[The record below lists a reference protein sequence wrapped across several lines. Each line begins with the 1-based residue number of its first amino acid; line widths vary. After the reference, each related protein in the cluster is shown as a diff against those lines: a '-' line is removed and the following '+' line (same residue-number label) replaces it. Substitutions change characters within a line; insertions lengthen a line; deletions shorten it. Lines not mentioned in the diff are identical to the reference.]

1 MKPRTVTQA
10 QIDALLLESEIEMT
24 TNFEKCTTVHV
35 KLPSGFVLTASSA
48 CVDPANYDPEL
59 GREICMKRITD
70 KLWELEGYALQK
82 QLAAI
87 SAPVEKWTGEN
98 LKFARKT
105 AGLTQGQLAEAVGVH
120 QVQVARWEKGAE
132 PGVIVLHK
140 MACAIGC
147 SMDDLV

>member
-1 MKPRTVTQA
+1 MKNTVTQA
-10 QIDALLLESEIEMT
+10 QIDALLQTADVETMT
-24 TNFEKCTTVHV
+24 VFDKCTIVV
-35 KLPSGFVLTASSA
+35 AKLPNGFVLVEHSA
-48 CVDPANYDPEL
+48 CVDPANYNEEQ
-59 GREICMKRITD
+59 GREICMKRIAD

-87 SAPVEKWTGEN
+87 SAPVEKWTGDN
-98 LKFARKT
+98 LKFVRKA
-105 AGLTQGQLAEAVGVH
+105 AGLTQEQLAEAVGVH

-132 PGVIVLHK
+132 PGVVVLHK